1 MKRKTII
8 IGAVIFILLVA
19 GFLFYFLYL
28 ENPSHQILAQVN
40 GEKITLEQF
49 NKELEKVESP
59 FKEMAKEDPQPFL
72 ENIVVQRLLLQEAK
86 KQGLTPPVKTYKDTA
101 KDSKSPEDALIED
114 LLKKKFSAQPTVTQ
128 EEIKTVYSQLKDRLG
143 GKSLEQVAPDIEAL
157 IRESKRQEEIKQFIA
172 ELRSTASVEIDQIR
186 LKKISAKPPESNT
199 EDDLKKG
206 LTSGRP
212 ILVDFGANSCLPCR
226 QMRPI
231 LKEIG
236 KEYAGKTEIL
246 VIDVYKYQNLAREY
260 KILLIPTLVFFDS
273 KGKEVFR
280 HVGVLDKGNIV
291 AKLKEIGMGT

>member
-8 IGAVIFILLVA
+8 IGAIIFILLVA

-114 LLKKKFSAQPTVTQ
+114 LLKKKFSAPPTVTQ

-186 LKKISAKPPESNT
+186 LKKISANPPESNT